1 MVPLRPPFYLAAHMA
16 LNIKSDLAHGL
27 AKELA
32 DATGQSLTEA
42 VTAALRQSLAT
53 ATRASEADVLLA
65 EVVAIQKFVA
75 DLPHRDLR
83 GADEI
88 LGYDRFGIPR

>member
-1 MVPLRPPFYLAAHMA
+1 MVPLPPPFYLVAHLA

-42 VTAALRQSLAT
+42 VTSALRQSLAT
-53 ATRASEADVLLA
+53 ATRATEADVLLA
-65 EVVAIQKFVA
+65 EVAAIQSFVA
-75 DLPHRDLR
+75 DLPDRDAR
-83 GADEI
+83 SADEI
-88 LGYDRFGIPR
+88 LGYDAFGIPR